1 VGVKLTFQL
10 LLLALRQCPK
20 YIIDPNKLIS
30 AWGTIGISGGSCQ
43 DKPTFR
49 AVRDKFNQL
58 KRQAGKVEA
67 VIGSGGSASTP
78 NSGEARRK
86 ITTANSTFITPTK
99 CKTTTAKDLTT
110 PKPICHLLDH
120 SLCTH
125 APFSPAQNIEND
137 GEDDDDDSFLTSGTT
152 NTFDDTID
160 PRALSTTTSPSFYPT
175 TPNKAQDAIRAI
187 QASITPRQA
196 LLTTPKSSSRRRKRV
211 RLPRPRDPVD
221 LDPENFPQPPP
232 HTVKLMRT
240 PSKPKIKKE
249 DTMETDISL
258 GGSTAVNSF
267 SDSFSTALESQNE
280 PSSDG
285 KNSVNSLLTT
295 ISDPE
300 TSSAA
305 KAKEKEPKTPS
316 KPPKEG
322 KGVDEG
328 DKLIDKLLKSV
339 KKGEKAADK
348 AAKAQEKAA
357 KAEAKANAKATT
369 TPLSG
374 RKRKATDFD
383 SEASMSSHSD
393 TEDDDNE
400 DGFDQETPSK
410 KPIQVNEAD
419 TTPRKSLPRRSKS
432 ITPSSAYMV
441 DEEENEEEASP
452 TGVADDSPTPVRAVS
467 VTVQVPTT
475 NPEAADAT
483 PPATATAASNE
494 YITVPATPTALP
506 NTNASTSTNNPHPS
520 PEQKLIDARA
530 ASLARKATKEEMHTI
545 LSGMN
550 AEYKAELTAKG
561 IQPLIHHF
569 KVKARGE
576 LEKEGRV
583 DDWVIAAIASGPGD
597 DISGRKALGLSV
609 RKDGVG
615 TGSAPASGSGS
626 AMMRSAPASIVG
638 APAKVNGDKTP
649 GTKKAFPRLPYA
661 GHNSDDDSDYGA
673 GDEDED
679 WFGKSGKKKA
689 EKKIGWRERVEM
701 AKKMKI

>member
-1 VGVKLTFQL
+1 
-10 LLLALRQCPK
+10 
-20 YIIDPNKLIS
+20 
-30 AWGTIGISGGSCQ
+30 
-43 DKPTFR
+43 
-49 AVRDKFNQL
+49 
-58 KRQAGKVEA
+58 VEA
-67 VIGSGGSASTP
+67 VIGSGGSASSRT
-78 NSGEARRK
+78 SGEARRK
-86 ITTANSTFITPTK
+86 TNTANSNFITPTK
-99 CKTTTAKDLTT
+99 GKTTTAKDLTT

-120 SLCTH
+120 SLRTH
-125 APFSPAQNIEND
+125 APFTPAQNIENE
-137 GEDDDDDSFLTSGTT
+137 GEDDEDDSFLTSGTT
-152 NTFDDTID
+152 STFDDTID
-160 PRALSTTTSPSFYPT
+160 PRALSTITSPSFYPT

-187 QASITPRQA
+187 QASITPRKA
-196 LLTTPKSSSRRRKRV
+196 LLTHPKSSSRRRKRV
-211 RLPRPRDPVD
+211 RRPRPREPVD
-221 LDPENFPQPPP
+221 LNPESFPQPPP
-232 HTVKLMRT
+232 HTVKLMGT
-240 PSKPKIKKE
+240 PVKPKIKKE
-249 DTMETDISL
+249 DTMETDMSL

-280 PSSDG
+280 PSSDR

-305 KAKEKEPKTPS
+305 KAKEKEPKTSS

-339 KKGEKAADK
+339 KKGEKAAEK
-348 AAKAQEKAA
+348 AAKSQEKAA
-357 KAEAKANAKATT
+357 KGEAKAKAKATT
-369 TPLSG
+369 TPSSG

-393 TEDDDNE
+393 TEDDGD
-400 DGFDQETPSK
+400 DHDASDQETPSK
-410 KPIQVNEAD
+410 KPVQVNEANA
-419 TTPRKSLPRRSKS
+419 TPRKSLPRRSKS

-452 TGVADDSPTPVRAVS
+452 TTVADDSPTPIRAVS

-475 NPEAADAT
+475 NPEAADTT
-483 PPATATAASNE
+483 PPNTATAASGE
-494 YITVPATPTALP
+494 YITIPATPTAPP
-506 NTNASTSTNNPHPS
+506 NTHTSTTTTTDNPHLSTTTNNPYPT

-530 ASLARKATKEEMHTI
+530 ASLARKATKEEMQII

-569 KVKARGE
+569 KVKAKEE

-583 DDWVIAAIASGPGD
+583 DDFVIAAIGSAYGVLNRDGSKVSVAGGVARER
-597 DISGRKALGLSV
+597 IAEKEAAAKAKV
-609 RKDGVG
+609 AKDGG
-615 TGSAPASGSGS
+615 KKETLSGGKPKLFNR
-626 AMMRSAPASIVG
+626 M
-638 APAKVNGDKTP
+638 
-649 GTKKAFPRLPYA
+649 PYS

-673 GDEDED
+673 GDEEED
-679 WFGKSGKKKA
+679 WFGKSGKKKG

-701 AKKMKI
+701 AKKRKV